1 MFWHV
6 TCCTCSLWRTQVFV
20 KKSKYWNFSDIIV
33 IIESNKLIFGM
44 SEIWWFVLWCFNI
57 SSNAEISLLTNRFVA
72 EKLSLPYLS
81 AYLDSIGTNFRHG
94 ANFATGGST
103 IQPVDI
109 KIFGAGFSPISL
121 QIQLLQFKQFKA
133 RTEELF
139 KEGQVWFLEMQN
151 NGVKFETETWV

>member
-1 MFWHV
+1 
-6 TCCTCSLWRTQVFV
+6 
-20 KKSKYWNFSDIIV
+20 
-33 IIESNKLIFGM
+33 M
-44 SEIWWFVLWCFNI
+44 SEISCFLLWCFNN

-103 IQPVDI
+103 IQPVDT

-151 NGVKFETETWV
+151 NGVKFETAT